1 MDQIFNKLIQPDPQ
15 FMYYI
20 MNKYTINMRVFSPKD
35 PMDTP
40 MIQINTLNMIV
51 LNVCLRKPVNK
62 NLNVFGQ
69 QPPPFQNNCFII
81 KGNIFL

>member
-20 MNKYTINMRVFSPKD
+20 MNKYTINMHVFSPKD

-51 LNVCLRKPVNK
+51 
-62 NLNVFGQ
+62 
-69 QPPPFQNNCFII
+69 
-81 KGNIFL
+81 